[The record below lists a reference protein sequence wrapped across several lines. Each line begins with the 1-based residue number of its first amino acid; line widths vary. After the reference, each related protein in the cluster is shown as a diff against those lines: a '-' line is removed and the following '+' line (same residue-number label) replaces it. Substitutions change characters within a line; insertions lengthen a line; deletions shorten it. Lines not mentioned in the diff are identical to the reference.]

1 MRHNEVVQKLQS
13 NFSTTKN
20 LKESGIPWVGKIPKH
35 WTLEKCKNFFT
46 IRNVMVGDLWNQTR
60 LLSLT
65 LNGVIERDINN
76 PEGKFPSDFSTYQLV
91 KKNDLVFCLFDVEE
105 TPRAIGL
112 ATLEGMIT
120 GAYTVISVQKQDE
133 RFMAYFFI
141 NLDNYK
147 RLSFLYRGL
156 RKTISKEDLLNL
168 KIPLPPLEEQ
178 KKIAD
183 FLDTKTRQIEEF
195 ITKKQ
200 KLITLLE
207 EKKQTL
213 INQCVTQGLDSST
226 SLKDS
231 GVEWLGKIP
240 THWEVKKLK
249 YISKVVLGKMLCN
262 EKQEGYSHCYYLK
275 SKNLQWLNVDI
286 SQVEKMWFSE
296 YEKSIY
302 RVKKDDLLVSE
313 GGEVGKTCIW
323 NDEIEEC
330 YIQNSV
336 HKITIDS
343 LNHPRFFLYVFFV
356 YGKKGVFES
365 IVNRVSIAHLV
376 LEKLINIDFAVPPFQ
391 EQKAIAEYLDTQI
404 AKIDLAISKIKS
416 QINLIKEYKT
426 TLISE
431 AVCGRVEGI

>member
-1 MRHNEVVQKLQS
+1 MSLAPQS
-13 NFSTTKN
+13 VAY
-20 LKESGIPWVGKIPKH
+20 KESGIPWLGKIPKH
-35 WTLEKCKNFFT
+35 WSIVRGVFLFF
-46 IRNVMVGDLWNQTR
+46 NKKVLNSELQCQER
-60 LLSLT
+60 LALT
-65 LNGVIERDINN
+65 MSGVIERDIEKNDGLN
-76 PEGKFPSDFSTYQLV
+76 PADFRTYQIFQQD
-91 KKNDLVFCLFDVEE
+91 DLVFKLID
-105 TPRAIGL
+105 
-112 ATLEGMIT
+112 
-120 GAYTVISVQKQDE
+120 
-133 RFMAYFFI
+133 
-141 NLDNYK
+141 LDNLKTSRVGYVHK
-147 RLSFLYRGL
+147 IGIMSSAYIRLIPRQGVFSKYFYYQYFDLYLKHIFNFLGTGVRSTLGCD
-156 RKTISKEDLLNL
+156 ELLDI
-168 KIPLPPLEEQ
+168 KIMFPPLQEQ
-178 KKIAD
+178 KAIAD
-183 FLDTKTRQIEEF
+183 FLDKKTHQIEEF
-195 ITKKQ
+195 IIKKQ
-200 KLITLLE
+200 KLIILLE

-240 THWEVKKLK
+240 THWQIKKLK

-336 HKITIDS
+336 HKITMDS

-376 LEKLINIDFAVPPFQ
+376 LEKLINIDFAVPPLE

-416 QINLIKEYKT
+416 QINLIKEYKS

-431 AVCGRVEGI
+431 AVCGRVGRY